1 MFGLSLWNNGASTP
15 KRSSTLKPA
24 PLPPKLTTTTPSDYP
39 PQVTQDAQWEH
50 IKSGSPS
57 SPDVDDEATPESL
70 GYSQVDSRD
79 HPPSLPLPS
88 LQWNEEREQLRQQF
102 DAALDAQRKAESD
115 RDRWERKVIELRSRE
130 REREQDGSS
139 ARNRRER
146 ERDKEKEPGA
156 AAIVVTDALKE
167 ENEKLKTMLQQQ
179 TKQLDAAREE
189 MKQEHS
195 QLQSEAE
202 KLKGE
207 VDAARGAHKEEAETL
222 KMTLQEHVQRIEY
235 LTVDRDRLR
244 KDRESVRG
252 NLSAQIDQL
261 RLMHAKET
269 EEFKT
274 TLEEVNRDRMQA
286 HSELRKVRKSLDGYA
301 PKLDEALREIDR
313 LRRELFNTKESSRM
327 AAELKQR
334 LGIQSKELYDAREES
349 STLKKEFNQL
359 VTLLEDRTSELKGA
373 QSFLTTA
380 DAFSG
385 VEVTSTLQRLNAEV
399 LQSTA
404 FMAESMVEL
413 FFHET
418 TPQVSKTDEQLAAC
432 KRASAAIGGVVVHF
446 LGTKK
451 HGDDPILIQIAFQ
464 AYLTYRLRWIACA
477 WIIGGDENHNEFID
491 AIYQSVHE
499 KGEWSLLKNK
509 LPDEILT
516 HMIRGTGDRW
526 PLARPHAWAR
536 PIDAIR

>member
-1 MFGLSLWNNGASTP
+1 MFGLPLWNNGASTP

-24 PLPPKLTTTTPSDYP
+24 PLPPKLTTTTSSDYP

-79 HPPSLPLPS
+79 HPPPLPLPS

-139 ARNRRER
+139 ARSRRER

-509 LPDEILT
+509 LPNEILT

>member
-1 MFGLSLWNNGASTP
+1 MFGLPLWNNGASTP

-39 PQVTQDAQWEH
+39 PQVAQDAQWEH

-79 HPPSLPLPS
+79 HPPSLPHPS

>member
-1 MFGLSLWNNGASTP
+1 MFSLPWNSGASTP
-15 KRSSTLKPA
+15 KRSSTLKPVA
-24 PLPPKLTTTTPSDYP
+24 PLPPKLTTTTSSDYP

-139 ARNRRER
+139 ARSRRER

>member
-1 MFGLSLWNNGASTP
+1 MFGLPLWNNGASTP

-24 PLPPKLTTTTPSDYP
+24 PLPPKLTTTTSSDYP

-79 HPPSLPLPS
+79 HPPPLPLPS
-88 LQWNEEREQLRQQF
+88 LQWNEEREQLRQQL

-139 ARNRRER
+139 ARSRRER

-509 LPDEILT
+509 LPNEILT

>member
-1 MFGLSLWNNGASTP
+1 MFGLPLWNNGASTP

-24 PLPPKLTTTTPSDYP
+24 PLPPKLTTTTSSDYP

-79 HPPSLPLPS
+79 HPPPLPLPS
-88 LQWNEEREQLRQQF
+88 LQWNEEREQLRQQL

-139 ARNRRER
+139 ARSRRER

>member
-1 MFGLSLWNNGASTP
+1 MA
-15 KRSSTLKPA
+15 
-24 PLPPKLTTTTPSDYP
+24 
-39 PQVTQDAQWEH
+39 QDAQWEH